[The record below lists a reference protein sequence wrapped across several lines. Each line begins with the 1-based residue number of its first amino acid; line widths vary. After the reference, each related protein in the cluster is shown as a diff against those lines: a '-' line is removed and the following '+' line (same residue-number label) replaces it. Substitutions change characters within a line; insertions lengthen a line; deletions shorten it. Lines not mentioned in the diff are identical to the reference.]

1 MLDFNELRKE
11 VAIRHNVLLGPD
23 DPILVTVTLNDLVLN
38 RYVEILAA
46 QNAGYQKALAALL
59 HEQQDQ
65 AKVVAGRII
74 TDAANYV
81 SDQVRQAVAAA
92 VADASTQL
100 RQDLAE
106 ARAIRADAAAATSG
120 AQSAKVV
127 SLVAAGL
134 AGVCAIVALVALV
147 VVLVKL

>member
-92 VADASTQL
+92 VADASTKL